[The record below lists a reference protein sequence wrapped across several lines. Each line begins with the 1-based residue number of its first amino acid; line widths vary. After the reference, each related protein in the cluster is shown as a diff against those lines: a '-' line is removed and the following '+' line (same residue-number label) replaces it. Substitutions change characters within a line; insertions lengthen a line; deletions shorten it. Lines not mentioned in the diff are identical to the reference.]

1 MLFSEVWRKKAAF
14 FDGAVCIG
22 AVVFYWWA
30 IVSVESTTDERD
42 LQKVAD
48 QGFIALVSYGLAAVS
63 YRFTGMRELVSWSWL
78 WVCGVGSAL
87 FTLFWAFWAYLTNP
101 EFLLRQPGWILLIA
115 ASFFFVTL
123 ICTLAT
129 RCFVLP
135 FLDVFNRRQ
144 KTL

>member
-14 FDGAVCIG
+14 FDAAVCIG

-30 IVSVESTTDERD
+30 VVSVESTTGERD

-48 QGFIALVSYGLAAVS
+48 QGLIAIVSYGLAAVS
-63 YRFTGMRELVSWSWL
+63 YRFTGMRDLLSWSWL

-87 FTLFWAFWAYLTNP
+87 LTLFWAFWAYLINP
-101 EFLLRQPGWILLIA
+101 EIVLGRPGWILLIA
-115 ASFFFVTL
+115 ASFFIITL
-123 ICTLAT
+123 VCTVVA

-135 FLDVFNRRQ
+135 FLGVFNRRQ